1 MYKKLTYLVWLL
13 LISGIG
19 LLVMDTEGKSTW
31 VFQVYLTI
39 VEVYLLGVSAF
50 LVFKDLLFYRQETVA
65 DSIKLSKKSDYQTNM
80 IWHGLI
86 LGLIALALTRT
97 HASLKS
103 FNTILIALIVLYYLI
118 QVVLNSRPAIHI
130 SNKSFAY
137 EDYFMERW
145 DWQELDRIELKS
157 DKLRLIDDYKE
168 FELEFDLIDEID
180 DTHLF
185 EEVDRDVLDGEF
197 TRITSSKDVTERM
210 LAYAGLYSV
219 NIIKDSK

>member
-19 LLVMDTEGKSTW
+19 LLVMDPEGKSNW
-31 VFQVYLTI
+31 IFQVYLTI
-39 VEVYLLGVSAF
+39 VEIYLLGVSAF
-50 LVFKDLLFYRQETVA
+50 LVFKHLLFYKVGTEA

-86 LGLIALALTRT
+86 LGLIALVLTRT

-103 FNTILIALIVLYYLI
+103 FNTILIALVVLYYLI

-130 SNKSFAY
+130 SNKSFSY
-137 EDYFMERW
+137 EDYFVERW
-145 DWQELDRIELKS
+145 DWQELDRIELQE
-157 DKLRLIDDYKE
+157 DKLRLVDEKKE
-168 FELEFDLIDEID
+168 FELDFELIDEID

-197 TRITSSKDVTERM
+197 TRITSSKDVTDRL

-219 NIIKDSK
+219 NIVKDSK